1 MTDIRDELFYQAL
14 DLLKGLIAIPRK
26 SREENKAADLFECFM
41 RAQCG
46 DKAEV
51 TRHGNNLLVI
61 PADHQQNQDR
71 PTLLLNSHIDTVKP
85 SSGWTLDPFTP
96 YFDESTNRLYGIGS
110 NDAGASLVSLAATF
124 LHFIH
129 TGSKPSYRLIF
140 LASCEEEVS
149 GCGGMEMMVPLM
161 PHIDKAIVGEPTGM
175 RPAIAEKGLMVLD
188 CEVHGVSGHA
198 ARNEGINTIYKAL
211 PAISAMRSLRFPNV
225 SEMLGPV
232 KISITQIEAGTQHNV
247 VPDLCKFVADVRTT
261 DAYSNIETLD
271 LIKTALP
278 DVDIKA
284 RSTRLNPSS
293 ISSADPLVSR
303 FAMLGLEPFG
313 SPTLSDQ
320 ALMPWPS
327 LKAGPGDSARSHSS
341 DEYICLEEIREAIET
356 YITILQ

>member
-1 MTDIRDELFYQAL
+1 MNDNRDELFYQAL
-14 DLLKGLIAIPRK
+14 DLLKGLIAIPRI
-26 SREENKAADLFECFM
+26 SRDENKAADLLEDFM
-41 RAQCG
+41 HTQCG
-46 DKAEV
+46 DKAQV
-51 TRHGNNLLVI
+51 TRHGNNILAI
-61 PADHQQNQDR
+61 PVAAPR
-71 PTLLLNSHIDTVKP
+71 AGLPTLLLNSHIDTVKP
-85 SSGWTLDPFTP
+85 SAGWTLDPFTP
-96 YFDESTNRLYGIGS
+96 TVDETRNRLYGLGS
-110 NDAGASLVSLAATF
+110 NDAGASLVSLAVTFIHF
-124 LHFIH
+124 LH
-129 TGSKPSYRLIF
+129 TGMPSSCNPVF

-149 GCGGMEMMVPLM
+149 GRGGMEMMVPLL
-161 PHIDKAIVGEPTGM
+161 PHIDKALVGEPTGM

-198 ARNEGINTIYKAL
+198 ARNEGINAIYKAL
-211 PAISAMRSLRFPNV
+211 PAISAMRALRFPVV

-232 KISITQIEAGTQHNV
+232 KISVTQIEAGTQHNV

-271 LIKTALP
+271 MIKQAVP

-293 ISSADPLVSR
+293 IAPDDQLVAR

-341 DEYICLEEIREAIET
+341 DEYIGLDELREAIDT
-356 YITILQ
+356 YIAILK